1 MPITYELEQK
11 DGLVLITAH
20 GEYVGGEDVLSYTE
34 AFVRE
39 LERLGAPAALL
50 DHRDL
55 IGEMDVIDNVQV
67 ATGYAEAIKNL
78 KQVRVAVVTTT
89 ERMSSITFLETI
101 AQNLGIV
108 GFAFDDMEEA
118 LEWLKG

>member
-39 LERLGAPAALL
+39 LERLGAQAALL